1 MSKQDRQAARTPAG
15 LDQKYNL
22 GRVFS
27 NQEKENARLQRDMNL
42 QNMSTRDLLY
52 QFIGILD
59 SIESDLRT
67 LMDEVDKLKAAS
79 RSNKP

>member
-1 MSKQDRQAARTPAG
+1 MSKQDRQGARTPAG

-67 LMDEVDKLKAAS
+67 LMDDVDRMKSANRS
-79 RSNKP
+79 R

>member
-1 MSKQDRQAARTPAG
+1 MSKQDRQGARTPAG

-27 NQEKENARLQRDMNL
+27 NQEQENARLQREMNL
-42 QNMSTRDLLY
+42 QNVSTRDLMFHVMGMLN
-52 QFIGILD
+52 
-59 SIESDLRT
+59 SIESDLLA
-67 LMDEVDKLKAAS
+67 LMDEVDKLNAAS

>member
-1 MSKQDRQAARTPAG
+1 MSKQDRQGARTPAG

-27 NQEKENARLQRDMNL
+27 NQEQENARLQREMNL
-42 QNMSTRDLLY
+42 QNVSTRELL
-52 QFIGILD
+52 FHVMGMLD

-67 LMDEVDKLKAAS
+67 LMDDVGRMKSANRS
-79 RSNKP
+79 R